1 MSEAL
6 FLFLT
11 EAFKLLNTIV
21 DRKWIRQYDNLREEL
36 RAAENAPK
44 DKRNQA
50 LIDNLNSE
58 IDRVFEAMTADLK
71 MHEANKK

>member
-1 MSEAL
+1 MIGPI

-21 DRKWIRQYDNLREEL
+21 DRKWIRQFDNLREEL

-44 DKRNQA
+44 EQRNQA
-50 LIDNLNSE
+50 LIDDLESE
-58 IDRVFEAMTADLK
+58 IGRVFEAMTADLR
-71 MHEANKK
+71 MHEAKK